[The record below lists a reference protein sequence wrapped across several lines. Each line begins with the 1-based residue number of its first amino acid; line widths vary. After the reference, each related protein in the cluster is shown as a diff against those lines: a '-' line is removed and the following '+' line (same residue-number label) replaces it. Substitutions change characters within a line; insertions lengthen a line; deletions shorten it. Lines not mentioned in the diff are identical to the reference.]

1 MERAMAPS
9 PRLSRRTVE
18 NLLTGLGLVVYLL
31 FALFPVFW
39 MAITAFKRNSDLYN
53 LDNIPL
59 WFNEPPTFEHVRYLF
74 AETLFPRWAG
84 NTLQL
89 AVCVVAITLVAAVPA
104 GYALARL
111 RFPGAETLG
120 IGIFLTYL
128 VPPTVLFLPL
138 SRVIS
143 DLKLQDSLWALVLI
157 YPTFTIP
164 FCTWLLH
171 GYFKTV
177 PRELEE
183 AACLDGCTRVGALL
197 RVLVPV
203 SLPGLLSVVIFA
215 FTLSMQEFIYALT
228 FVSSA
233 AQKPVTLG
241 VATDLIR
248 GDIFFWGS
256 LMAGALIAGVPV
268 AILYSFFLEQ
278 FVAGLTGA
286 VK

>member
-1 MERAMAPS
+1 MERAMVPS

>member
-1 MERAMAPS
+1 MERAMVPS

-74 AETLFPRWAG
+74 AETLFPRWVG

-128 VPPTVLFLPL
+128 VPPTILFLPL

-183 AACLDGCTRVGALL
+183 AACLDGCSRVGALL

>member
-1 MERAMAPS
+1 MEHAMVPA

-74 AETLFPRWAG
+74 AETLFPRWVG

-138 SRVIS
+138 SRLIS

-183 AACLDGCTRVGALL
+183 AACLDGCSRVGALL